1 MKYVNAKEVL
11 PPSLLHEVQQ
21 YLCGELLYIPKKET
35 KKAGW
40 GQKSGARLNLSLRNR
55 NIIEAYQSGTTIYE
69 LMDVYCLSEA
79 SIRKII
85 YSPQRHIDSLLP
97 TLAAGKS

>member
-1 MKYVNAKEVL
+1 ML
-11 PPSLLHEVQQ
+11 PPSLLREVQQ

-85 YSPQRHIDSLLP
+85 YSSQRYVDNLLQAV
-97 TLAAGKS
+97 TAGKS